1 MLFWASWINVCRDI
15 IINWILFSAPTAE
28 ILHSGCNQKT
38 TFPYDLK
45 KQACQCVSRNPLR
58 IKLLVR
64 TPFSSIGLGGIWD
77 ERDIIVWLWMI
88 KAAPL
93 PCYEG
98 NQQVKIGEL
107 TKLNQSH
114 QAK

>member
-1 MLFWASWINVCRDI
+1 MYREIPYVLSFWLERYSLRLALEDYGMS
-15 IINWILFSAPTAE
+15 E
-28 ILHSGCNQKT
+28 I
-38 TFPYDLK
+38 Y
-45 KQACQCVSRNPLR
+45 
-58 IKLLVR
+58 
-64 TPFSSIGLGGIWD
+64 
-77 ERDIIVWLWMI
+77 ERDIIVQLWMI